1 MAETW
6 VQFATK
12 YYHQKKKSNPDYKF
26 KNALKEAAP
35 LFKSNNNK
43 VEKAAKPVKEKKT
56 TKKSKKGTR
65 SKKN

>member
-12 YYHQKKKSNPDYKF
+12 YYYEQKKKNPDYKF
-26 KNALKEAAP
+26 KAALKDAAP
-35 LFKSNNNK
+35 LYKNNDK
-43 VEKAAKPVKEKKT
+43 TVEKNKKPVKEKKS
-56 TKKSKKGTR
+56 TKKSKNGTR

>member
-12 YYHQKKKSNPDYKF
+12 YYYQQKKTNPDYKF
-26 KNALKEAAP
+26 KNALKDAAP
-35 LFKSNNNK
+35 LFKK
-43 VEKAAKPVKEKKT
+43 ADKKEEKTTKPVKEKKT
-56 TKKSKKGTR
+56 AKKSKKGTR

>member
-12 YYHQKKKSNPDYKF
+12 YYYEQKKSNPDYKF
-26 KNALKEAAP
+26 KMALKDAAP
-35 LFKSNNNK
+35 LFKNKDKK
-43 VEKAAKPVKEKKT
+43 VEKPLKEKKT

-65 SKKN
+65 SKKTN

>member
-12 YYHQKKKSNPDYKF
+12 YYHQQKKSNPDYKF
-26 KNALKEAAP
+26 KNALKDAAP
-35 LFKSNNNK
+35 LFKKDKK
-43 VEKAAKPVKEKKT
+43 VEKTAKPMKEKKT
-56 TKKSKKGTR
+56 AKKGKKGTR

>member
-26 KNALKEAAP
+26 KNALKDAAP
-35 LFKSNNNK
+35 LFKSNK
-43 VEKAAKPVKEKKT
+43 VEKDAKPVKEK
-56 TKKSKKGTR
+56 
-65 SKKN
+65 NY

>member
-12 YYHQKKKSNPDYKF
+12 YYHQQKKSNPDYKF
-26 KNALKEAAP
+26 KNALKDAAP
-35 LFKSNNNK
+35 LFKKDDKK
-43 VEKAAKPVKEKKT
+43 VEKNTKPVKEKKT
-56 TKKSKKGTR
+56 AKKGKKGTR